1 MVGWFYYPRLGYGIN
16 LFWFYFMFWFV
27 GGRVIE
33 IGGGLG
39 WGGLRWALEYIVA
52 LEVDIY
58 SFQRRRKARCA
69 RLSYRTDFSFV

>member
-1 MVGWFYYPRLGYGIN
+1 M
-16 LFWFYFMFWFV
+16 
-27 GGRVIE
+27 IE